1 MLNFRLYKLYLSI
14 FVLTG
19 FLLVAGSKVV
29 DNKNVSAV
37 VTRVYDGD
45 TFYIEVKDWPD
56 IVGKNMPVRIY
67 GIDCPELK
75 SSDVTEH
82 EYAIGQFRP
91 YCHAM
96 IVHTNGELNLTDND
110 LYSKVKSNFAEYR
123 LFEVK
128 MNNGKVRHFYILKD
142 FIEDLNGVQMCIF
155 LDKYGYLNKDWQ
167 YGVGA
172 MS

>member
-82 EYAIGQFRP
+82 EYAQKAKFLVIAELAKTHNKVTLSNLRRDKYFRIL
-91 YCHAM
+91 CD
-96 IVHTNGELNLTDND
+96 ISIDGND
-110 LYSKVKSNFAEYR
+110 LGQKLIQAKLARKYDGGHKEPWNFTKE
-123 LFEVK
+123 
-128 MNNGKVRHFYILKD
+128 
-142 FIEDLNGVQMCIF
+142 
-155 LDKYGYLNKDWQ
+155 
-167 YGVGA
+167 
-172 MS
+172 